1 MENVISYVA
10 FLFLGLSLLSLIGAV
25 IEMVMK
31 RSVGYCIV
39 FALLAFLISALMLFF
54 VYTRNVIAVSYGI

>member
-10 FLFLGLSLLSLIGAV
+10 FLFLGLGLLSLAGAV

-31 RSVGYCIV
+31 RSVGYRIV